1 MRVNK
6 NKKEQRFLMDE
17 DRTCATCI
25 YMDERMDPAFSEYA
39 GLCRSNPPH
48 VNEAGI
54 AIWPLGARVR
64 LVRRLGRRRR
74 RR

>member
-1 MRVNK
+1 
-6 NKKEQRFLMDE
+6 MDE
-17 DRTCATCI
+17 DRSCATCI

-54 AIWPLGARVR
+54 AIWPWVR
-64 LVRRLGRRRR
+64 ATDWCGDWDDGEDDDDDDEEIDIG
-74 RR
+74 